1 MEQFSENNPNP
12 MLSVSKD
19 GTVLWSN
26 EVGEPLLREWD
37 MKVGE
42 KLPSGI
48 GDFAQKVISQNS
60 PQRMEVKVGKKSILI
75 VFHPLPNEERV
86 YISGFDISDQKEIER
101 KLRESENKYR
111 NIVETSVE
119 GIWIFNAVSETT
131 YVNEKMAEMLG
142 YNREEMIGSFIWDFA
157 YEEDKDIFQLK
168 LANRK
173 LGIDEVYELKL
184 VRKDGSPLWVSV
196 SAKGFFDDTGKFEG
210 SVGMFTDIT
219 ERKRVEKALKE
230 SEEKY
235 RIVTDNT
242 HDWEF
247 WLGPDGHFLY
257 ISPSCER
264 VTGYAVWEFMNNPDL
279 LQEIIHPDDRLAF
292 LQHKHAMPSSSH
304 GDIEFRILT
313 KDGETRWIH
322 HMCQPIY
329 DDKGRYAGNRGSNR
343 DITERKLAEE
353 ILAFERSQ
361 LLSIFDGMD
370 DVVYVTDPY
379 TYEVLYANKAMKEK
393 FDGDLVGGICYRE
406 FQRRESP
413 CNFCTNPII
422 LKERSKPYHW
432 EYYNPMVDRYFIIM
446 DRIIKWPD
454 GRDVRLEIAK
464 DITERRNAEEA
475 LKKAHENLEEKVKER
490 TSELEEAYK
499 SLKES
504 EKGLAEAQ
512 RMAHIGN
519 WKWDIATDKAY
530 WSEEMYRIFKRDP
543 QKLAPSLKEYLS
555 YIHPDDLNY
564 YCKINDYTRKVP
576 TSGLDFRIVLA
587 NGEERT
593 IHIKSDFIFNN
604 ENNPIQV
611 KGIVQDITERKKTEE
626 EIRYLANIV
635 ESSKDAIVTVSL
647 DGIVTSWNKGAKQ
660 IFGYTDEEILG
671 KKVSM
676 LEPDNRRGEIK
687 YFIEEIRQGKKIKL
701 YESSRLKKDGTIII
715 ISGTLSPVLDTSG
728 KLVAIS
734 IIARDITDKK
744 SAEEKLRDSEEK
756 YRNIVET
763 ANEGILITDKENII
777 TYVNQKLVD
786 MLGYKLENFIG
797 SPIWGFISEEYR
809 PIVKQNLEKRMQGI
823 SGSYELKLIQKNGS
837 PLWTFLNAKPLL
849 NKDGKYVGAMSMLTD
864 ITERKKAEV
873 AMAEIEIARKKEIH
887 HRIKNNLQVISSLLD
902 LQADQFKNK
911 ECIQDYE
918 VLEAFRESQ
927 ARVISMALIHE
938 ELYKGDGFE
947 TLNFSP
953 YIQELAE
960 NLLQTY
966 RVGNIDISLKLNLAE
981 NPFFDMDI
989 AVPLGMI
996 VNELVTNSLKHAFL
1010 GINKGEIQIK
1020 LSREENGKSI
1030 NEKDKST
1037 NFILTVSDNGIGIP
1051 ENINIEDLD
1060 TLGMQLVISLIDQL
1074 DGELE
1079 LKRDN
1084 GTEFIIRFIVEEK
1097 DNQASMAAPDLIE

>member
-1 MEQFSENNPNP
+1 MSLKRIMNSKMEQFPENNPNP
-12 MLSVSKD
+12 MLSVAKD
-19 GTVLWSN
+19 GTVLCSN
-26 EVGEPLLREWD
+26 EAGEPLLREWD

-48 GDFAQKVISQNS
+48 GDFVQKVMSQNN
-60 PQRMEVKVGKKSILI
+60 PEKMEVKVGKKSILI

-86 YISGFDISDQKEIER
+86 YISGFDITDQKEVER

-119 GIWIFNAVSETT
+119 GIWIFSAVSETT

-184 VRKDGSPLWVSV
+184 IRKDSSPLWVSV
-196 SAKGFFDDTGKFEG
+196 SAKGFFDDAGKFEG

-219 ERKRVEKALKE
+219 ERKRVEGALRE

-235 RIVTDNT
+235 RIVADNT

-264 VTGYAVWEFMNNPDL
+264 VTGYTVWEFMDNPDL
-279 LQEIIHPDDRLAF
+279 LQEIIYPDDRLAF
-292 LQHKHAMPSSSH
+292 LQHKHAMPSSRH

-343 DITERKLAEE
+343 DITERKRAEE

-393 FDGDLVGGICYRE
+393 FDGELVGGICYRE
-406 FQRRESP
+406 FQRKESP

-422 LKERSKPYHW
+422 LKERSMPYHW
-432 EYYNPMVDRYFIIM
+432 EYYNPMVDRYFMIM

-464 DITERRNAEEA
+464 DITERKNAEEV

-490 TSELEEAYK
+490 TGELEEAYK

-504 EKGLAEAQ
+504 AKGLAEAQ
-512 RMAHIGN
+512 RIAHIGN
-519 WKWDIATDKAY
+519 YDYDLVSDKLY
-530 WSEEMYRIFKRDP
+530 WSDEIYHIFGLQP
-543 QKLAPSLKEYLS
+543 QEGMTFNKFLTF
-555 YIHPDDLNY
+555 IHPDDKDYVNNAVTEAINGKHYAINY
-564 YCKINDYTRKVP
+564 
-576 TSGLDFRIVLA
+576 RIVRPD
-587 NGEERT
+587 GEVRIVHSEREAIFDKTNKPIRAKGT
-593 IHIKSDFIFNN
+593 IQDVTEHKKS
-604 ENNPIQV
+604 EEKIQN
-611 KGIVQDITERKKTEE
+611 
-626 EIRYLANIV
+626 LANIV
-635 ESSKDAIVTVSL
+635 ESSTDVIATVSL
-647 DGIVTSWNKGAKQ
+647 DSIVTSWNKGAEQ
-660 IFGYTDEEILG
+660 IFGYTAEEILG
-671 KKVSM
+671 KKVSI
-676 LEPDNRRGEIK
+676 LEPDNLRGEIK
-687 YFIEEIRQGKKIKL
+687 QLVEEVKQGRKVEF

-734 IIARDITDKK
+734 VIARDITDRKR
-744 SAEEKLRDSEEK
+744 AEE
-756 YRNIVET
+756 
-763 ANEGILITDKENII
+763 
-777 TYVNQKLVD
+777 
-786 MLGYKLENFIG
+786 
-797 SPIWGFISEEYR
+797 
-809 PIVKQNLEKRMQGI
+809 
-823 SGSYELKLIQKNGS
+823 
-837 PLWTFLNAKPLL
+837 
-849 NKDGKYVGAMSMLTD
+849 
-864 ITERKKAEV
+864 
-873 AMAEIEIARKKEIH
+873 AMAEVEIARKKEIH

-902 LQADQFKNK
+902 LQAEQFKNK
-911 ECIQDYE
+911 ECIQNSE
-918 VLEAFRESQ
+918 VLEAFKESQ

-947 TLNFSP
+947 TLNFSL

-966 RVGNIDISLKLNLAE
+966 RVGNNDISLKLDLAE
-981 NPFFDMDI
+981 NTFFDMDI

-1020 LSREENGKSI
+1020 LSREENGKCI

-1060 TLGMQLVISLIDQL
+1060 TLGVQLVISLVDQL

-1084 GTEFIIRFIVEEK
+1084 GTEFIIRFTVEEK